1 MIGKKMRD
9 LMNEQIK
16 NELES
21 YYIYLSMVAY
31 FHSQNLDGMA
41 HWMRCQ
47 AHEEMIHA
55 MKFYDHIIDRGGTV
69 ELLNLKQLKTK
80 WKSPL
85 EAWQDT
91 LEHEKFITAK
101 IHDLVKL
108 SRKEN
113 DIASDTLL
121 NWFSKEQIEEESNA
135 EKDSPADGN
144 DRRQQAGDL
153 PAGPGSGRPDLPGR
167 LAARSGR
174 LQPGNLN
181 LYPERAPFF
190 RGPDSCHYFLRGSG
204 RSDPRMA
211 MTNETT
217 TAIVGKHCRPILFTV
232 VFAFILI
239 ASACGDKPA
248 PVKGGTSVINVYLD
262 PVQEPCTSTET
273 FQRKITNGSV
283 TMTPVAAYRIAG
295 NVMSKRKYTHGWG
308 GRGRA
313 L

>member
-31 FHSQNLDGMA
+31 FHSRNLDGMA

-55 MKFYDHIIDRGGTV
+55 MKFYDHIIDRGEMV

-135 EKDSPADGN
+135 EKVLRQMEMIGDSKQGIYLL
-144 DRRQQAGDL
+144 DRDL
-153 PAGPGSGRPDLPGR
+153 ATRIFPAGSP
-167 LAARSGR
+167 
-174 LQPGNLN
+174 
-181 LYPERAPFF
+181 
-190 RGPDSCHYFLRGSG
+190 
-204 RSDPRMA
+204 
-211 MTNETT
+211 
-217 TAIVGKHCRPILFTV
+217 
-232 VFAFILI
+232 
-239 ASACGDKPA
+239 
-248 PVKGGTSVINVYLD
+248 LD
-262 PVQEPCTSTET
+262 P
-273 FQRKITNGSV
+273 
-283 TMTPVAAYRIAG
+283 AAYNLA
-295 NVMSKRKYTHGWG
+295 T
-308 GRGRA
+308 
-313 L
+313 

>member
-1 MIGKKMRD
+1 MIVKKMRD

-31 FHSQNLDGMA
+31 FHSRNLDGMA

-135 EKDSPADGN
+135 EKVLRQMEMIGDSKQGIYLL
-144 DRRQQAGDL
+144 DRDL
-153 PAGPGSGRPDLPGR
+153 ATRIFPAGSP
-167 LAARSGR
+167 
-174 LQPGNLN
+174 
-181 LYPERAPFF
+181 
-190 RGPDSCHYFLRGSG
+190 
-204 RSDPRMA
+204 
-211 MTNETT
+211 
-217 TAIVGKHCRPILFTV
+217 
-232 VFAFILI
+232 
-239 ASACGDKPA
+239 
-248 PVKGGTSVINVYLD
+248 LD
-262 PVQEPCTSTET
+262 P
-273 FQRKITNGSV
+273 
-283 TMTPVAAYRIAG
+283 AAYNLA
-295 NVMSKRKYTHGWG
+295 T
-308 GRGRA
+308 
-313 L
+313 